1 LQGSGVCLYIRRGC
15 SAIFCGLSCSRL
27 FNYGV
32 FFCVCMASL
41 LGQVAPVVVAL
52 LDTPVLVALYLLCGM
67 PSNEVRACPPHPSAA
82 ALLEFSVRLPETL
95 IRDTCVRHPAGK
107 PGTSHTASDERRN
120 PGSWSYLGDG
130 CALSL
135 VDWPQT
141 ELEWVRALR
150 RRTTSSPHRCSTW

>member
-1 LQGSGVCLYIRRGC
+1 MCLYIRRGC

-32 FFCVCMASL
+32 FFCVCVASL

-67 PSNEVRACPPHPSAA
+67 PSNEVRAFPTHLSPPCWCVVWAA
-82 ALLEFSVRLPETL
+82 PRSV
-95 IRDTCVRHPAGK
+95 DTGHCVQHLVGE
-107 PGTSHTASDERRN
+107 PGTPNTASDGRRN

-130 CALSL
+130 YSLS
-135 VDWPQT
+135 
-141 ELEWVRALR
+141 R
-150 RRTTSSPHRCSTW
+150 RPAAN

>member
-1 LQGSGVCLYIRRGC
+1 VCLYIRRGC

-67 PSNEVRACPPHPSAA
+67 PSNEVHAFPPHPFPSPPWLLSCVGGSAKRCCGE
-82 ALLEFSVRLPETL
+82 LLAPSRG
-95 IRDTCVRHPAGK
+95 PAV
-107 PGTSHTASDERRN
+107 HVA
-120 PGSWSYLGDG
+120 
-130 CALSL
+130 
-135 VDWPQT
+135 
-141 ELEWVRALR
+141 
-150 RRTTSSPHRCSTW
+150 HRQ